1 MMNREMMETIADR
14 LIVTARV
21 ARIYKDSYENK
32 RNCPFVSEL
41 KGMELMLKAMEIPF
55 EFTYDENFEIS
66 GVTVGTDKDSVTV
79 TI

>member
-14 LIVTARV
+14 LATTARV
-21 ARIYKDSYENK
+21 AKIFRGNYENQ
-32 RNCPFVSEL
+32 RECPFVSEL

-66 GVTVGTDKDSVTV
+66 GVTVGTDKDSVIV